1 MNKTLKS
8 VRILWWVQSMAEEEN
23 TWSHTKPWLFPVP
36 RGLPQP
42 LCVASD
48 DFHSLLPDGRNW
60 GRKPPFQAASF
71 QPARA
76 FSPQHN
82 SLNQN
87 ACCMFDPWFALPSCS
102 AKLQRAA
109 GEPCTTACNPLGLD
123 GAVLDGDMKK
133 LRLETLWEWGAAWWE
148 RRNTTWVL
156 GIQLH
161 AVQEGRLGESGSF
174 YVPCPC
180 LQWFQGIFTP
190 FRASVVQSEGKW
202 TQVCL
207 VLGVGLIAE
216 LDLILH
222 LSLSVGSLSFFQFK
236 LSLLLVGWCVI

>member
-1 MNKTLKS
+1 MRVGS
-8 VRILWWVQSMAEEEN
+8 SMI
-23 TWSHTKPWLFPVP
+23 TISI
-36 RGLPQP
+36 R
-42 LCVASD
+42 
-48 DFHSLLPDGRNW
+48 
-60 GRKPPFQAASF
+60 
-71 QPARA
+71 
-76 FSPQHN
+76 
-82 SLNQN
+82 
-87 ACCMFDPWFALPSCS
+87 
-102 AKLQRAA
+102 
-109 GEPCTTACNPLGLD
+109 
-123 GAVLDGDMKK
+123 
-133 LRLETLWEWGAAWWE
+133 E
-148 RRNTTWVL
+148 RRKTTWVL
-156 GIQLH
+156 GTQLR